1 MGIVLEE
8 LIKYIVENLVDN
20 KEAVSVTS
28 IEESPKVTVVTVLV
42 DKDEVGKVIGRNGK
56 VAGSIRTIV
65 KSASIKTGKRFIVKI
80 GERD

>member
-1 MGIVLEE
+1 LEE

-20 KEAVSVTS
+20 KESISISSV
-28 IEESPKVTVVTVLV
+28 EESEKVTVVTVLV
-42 DKDEVGKVIGRNGK
+42 DKNDIGKVIGRNGK

-65 KSASIKTGKRFIVKI
+65 KSASMGTGKRFIVKI